1 MIKSVNLLVEA
12 MRLVASTS
20 GGVEQRADDTFSITH
35 FTISFLVNARLKM
48 QLSLMPRHVLFQSVE
63 LAEPRCLTSVKD
75 INPTLFM
82 KSTSFLLFS
91 GILVA
96 SLIAAEKK
104 PKLRVIEDSRAVSAI
119 GEVPVVSY
127 ADVLE
132 KATPS
137 VVAVYS
143 SQIIQSSYYQR
154 APQGIQDLFRQ
165 WGRPLPGTEPDQK
178 ERLERVGVGSGVII
192 SEDGY
197 IVTNHHVVQVQHG
210 KAADEI
216 RVRLSDGI
224 EYVATLIGSDEKTD
238 VAILKIEPDAAL
250 PIVTI
255 ADSAKLR
262 VGDIVFAIGN
272 PLDVGLTATRGIISA
287 LGRDS
292 SGILGPGAYENFI
305 QTDASVNLGN
315 SGGALID
322 AAGRLVGINTAIVSG
337 SGGSI
342 GIGFAIPSNMV
353 LNVVTNL
360 IESGEVPRGLLGLI
374 PVNLTPDLADAF
386 DLPSTR
392 GALVNQVQVGSP
404 AEQGG
409 IRHGDIILKVDAVVI
424 ESAPQLR
431 LVVSQMRPGRK
442 VEVTLVRHNETLTLP
457 VVLGS
462 LSGLVASA
470 DLEQGILDGVRLQAI
485 DTRMRKG
492 LSLPDE
498 IDGVLISDVLP
509 ESLYADV
516 ITRGM
521 VILEVN
527 GAAMTTL
534 EAFEA
539 QLQVGKNRLYIWH
552 NGMNHFIVLE
562 IKG

>member
-1 MIKSVNLLVEA
+1 
-12 MRLVASTS
+12 MRL
-20 GGVEQRADDTFSITH
+20 TFFI
-35 FTISFLVNARLKM
+35 F
-48 QLSLMPRHVLFQSVE
+48 
-63 LAEPRCLTSVKD
+63 
-75 INPTLFM
+75 
-82 KSTSFLLFS
+82 FS
-91 GILVA
+91 GIIIS
-96 SLIAAEKK
+96 SLLAAEKN
-104 PKLRVIEDSRAVSAI
+104 PELRVIEDTRLVTAI

-165 WGRPLPGTEPDQK
+165 WGRPLPGTEPDQT

-342 GIGFAIPSNMV
+342 GIGFAIPTNMV

-392 GALVNQVQVGSP
+392 GALVNQVQAGSP
-404 AEQGG
+404 AEKGG
-409 IRHGDIILKVDAVVI
+409 IRHGDIILKVDDVEI

-442 VEVTLVRHNETLTLP
+442 VEVALIRQNETLLLS
-457 VVLGS
+457 VVLGR
-462 LSGLVASA
+462 LSGSVASA
-470 DLEQGILDGVRLQAI
+470 EVEQGILDGVLLEAI
-485 DTRMRKG
+485 DKRIRK
-492 LSLPDE
+492 SLGIPDE
-498 IDGVLISDVLP
+498 VDGVLISDVLA
-509 ESLYADV
+509 ESPHADLMA
-516 ITRGM
+516 RGM

-527 GAAMTTL
+527 GAAVTTP

-539 QLQVGKNRLYIWH
+539 QLQVGINRLYIWH
-552 NGMNHFIVLE
+552 NEMNHFIVLKIQE
-562 IKG
+562 

>member
-1 MIKSVNLLVEA
+1 
-12 MRLVASTS
+12 
-20 GGVEQRADDTFSITH
+20 
-35 FTISFLVNARLKM
+35 
-48 QLSLMPRHVLFQSVE
+48 
-63 LAEPRCLTSVKD
+63 
-75 INPTLFM
+75 M
-82 KSTSFLLFS
+82 KPTSFLFFS
-91 GILVA
+91 GIMVS
-96 SLIAAEKK
+96 SLIAAEKN
-104 PKLRVIEDSRAVSAI
+104 PELRIVEDSRAVASI

-137 VVAVYS
+137 VVAVYTS
-143 SQIIQSSYYQR
+143 RIVGPSYYER

-165 WGRPLPGTEPDQK
+165 FGRPLPEADQK

-197 IVTNHHVVQVQHG
+197 IVTNHHVVQVQRG
-210 KAADEI
+210 QAADEI
-216 RVRLSDGI
+216 RVRLSDGV
-224 EYVATLIGSDEKTD
+224 EYVATLVGSDQKTD
-238 VAILKIEPDAAL
+238 VAILKIEPEEAL
-250 PIVTI
+250 PVVAI

-272 PLDVGLTATRGIISA
+272 PLDVGLTATQGIVSA

-322 AAGRLVGINTAIVSG
+322 AAGRLIGINTAIVSG

-392 GALVNQVQVGSP
+392 GALVNQVQEGSP
-404 AEQGG
+404 AQKSG
-409 IRHGDIILKVDAVVI
+409 IKHGDIILKIDDVEI

-431 LVVSQMRPGRK
+431 LVVSQMRPGRQ
-442 VEVTLVRHNETLTLP
+442 VEVALIRQGETLNLA

-462 LSGLVASA
+462 LTGSVADA
-470 DLEQGILDGVRLQAI
+470 RAEQNILDGVLLDAI
-485 DTRMRKG
+485 DKRIRQG
-492 LSLPDE
+492 LGLPDE
-498 IDGVLISDVLP
+498 VDGVLISDVLP
-509 ESLYADV
+509 ESPYADLMA
-516 ITRGM
+516 RGM
-521 VILEVN
+521 VILEANDEAV
-527 GAAMTTL
+527 TTPEQL
-534 EAFEA
+534 DE
-539 QLQVGKNRLYIWH
+539 QLQEGVNRLYVWSL
-552 NGMNHFIVLE
+552 GTNHFIVIRIQE
-562 IKG
+562 

>member
-1 MIKSVNLLVEA
+1 
-12 MRLVASTS
+12 
-20 GGVEQRADDTFSITH
+20 
-35 FTISFLVNARLKM
+35 
-48 QLSLMPRHVLFQSVE
+48 
-63 LAEPRCLTSVKD
+63 
-75 INPTLFM
+75 M
-82 KSTSFLLFS
+82 KPTSFIFFT
-91 GILVA
+91 GIIVS
-96 SLIAAEKK
+96 SLCAAEKN
-104 PKLRVIEDSRAVSAI
+104 PELRVIEDKRVVTAI

-165 WGRPLPGTEPDQK
+165 WGRPLPDTELDQK

-197 IVTNHHVVQVQHG
+197 IVTNHHVVQVHHG

-238 VAILKIEPDAAL
+238 VAILKIEPDEAL

-342 GIGFAIPSNMV
+342 GIGFAIPTNMV

-392 GALVNQVQVGSP
+392 GALVNQVQAGSP
-404 AEQGG
+404 AEKGG
-409 IRHGDIILKVDAVVI
+409 IRHGDIILRVDDVEI

-442 VEVTLVRHNETLTLP
+442 VEVALIRHNEKLTLS
-457 VVLGS
+457 VVLGR
-462 LSGLVASA
+462 LSGSVASSEV
-470 DLEQGILDGVRLQAI
+470 EQGILDGVLLEAI
-485 DTRMRKG
+485 DKRSRKG
-492 LSLPDE
+492 LGIPDE
-498 IDGVLISDVLP
+498 VDGVLISDVLA
-509 ESLYADV
+509 ESPYADLMA
-516 ITRGM
+516 RGM
-521 VILEVN
+521 VTLEVN
-527 GAAMTTL
+527 GAAVTTP
-534 EAFEA
+534 EQFKE
-539 QLQVGKNRLYIWH
+539 QLQEGVNRLYIWSSGT
-552 NGMNHFIVLE
+552 NQFIVIRIQE
-562 IKG
+562 

>member
-1 MIKSVNLLVEA
+1 
-12 MRLVASTS
+12 
-20 GGVEQRADDTFSITH
+20 
-35 FTISFLVNARLKM
+35 M
-48 QLSLMPRHVLFQSVE
+48 QLSFMRGAFFQSVE
-63 LAEPRCLTSVKD
+63 LAEPSCLTSMIHHSSLV
-75 INPTLFM
+75 FM
-82 KSTSFLLFS
+82 KSKSFLLFS

-96 SLIAAEKK
+96 SSIAAA
-104 PKLRVIEDSRAVSAI
+104 PLQKLRVIEDSRAVSAI

-127 ADVLE
+127 ADVLDR
-132 KATPS
+132 ATPS

-143 SQIIQSSYYQR
+143 SQVIQPSYYQS

-165 WGRPLPGTEPDQK
+165 WGRPLPGTEADRK

-192 SEDGY
+192 SQDGY
-197 IVTNHHVVQVQHG
+197 IVTNHHVIQLQHG

-216 RVRLSDGI
+216 RVRLSDGT
-224 EYVATLIGSDEKTD
+224 EYVATLIGSDQKTD
-238 VAILKIEPDAAL
+238 VAILKIEPDESL

-292 SGILGPGAYENFI
+292 SGILGPGAYEDFI

-353 LNVVTNL
+353 MNVVTNL

-386 DLPSTR
+386 GLPSTR

-404 AEQGG
+404 AEDGG
-409 IRHGDIILKVDAVVI
+409 IRHGDIILKVDTVVI

-431 LVVSQMRPGRK
+431 LVVSQMRPGRE
-442 VEVTLVRHNETLTLP
+442 VTVTLVRLNETLTLP

-462 LSGLVASA
+462 LSGSVASA
-470 DLEQGILDGVRLQAI
+470 YLEQGILDGMLLQPI
-485 DTRMRKG
+485 NKRIRKG
-492 LSLPDE
+492 LSLPNE
-498 IDGVLISDVLP
+498 IDGVLVSDVLA

-516 ITRGM
+516 FTRGM

-527 GAAMTTL
+527 GAAVTTL
-534 EAFEA
+534 EALEA
-539 QLQVGKNRLYIWH
+539 QLQVGKNRLYVWH
-552 NGMNHFIVLE
+552 NGTHHFIVLK
-562 IKG
+562 IQRQN

>member
-1 MIKSVNLLVEA
+1 
-12 MRLVASTS
+12 
-20 GGVEQRADDTFSITH
+20 
-35 FTISFLVNARLKM
+35 
-48 QLSLMPRHVLFQSVE
+48 
-63 LAEPRCLTSVKD
+63 
-75 INPTLFM
+75 M
-82 KSTSFLLFS
+82 KPTSFIFFS
-91 GILVA
+91 GIIVS
-96 SLIAAEKK
+96 SLCAAEKN
-104 PKLRVIEDSRAVSAI
+104 PELRVIEDTRVVTAI

-197 IVTNHHVVQVQHG
+197 IVTNHHVVQVHHG

-216 RVRLSDGI
+216 RVRLSNGI

-238 VAILKIEPDAAL
+238 VAILKIEPEEAL

-342 GIGFAIPSNMV
+342 GIGFAIPTNMV

-392 GALVNQVQVGSP
+392 GALVNQVQAGSP
-404 AEQGG
+404 AEKGG
-409 IRHGDIILKVDAVVI
+409 IRHGDIILKVDDVEI

-442 VEVTLVRHNETLTLP
+442 VEVALIRQNETLLLS
-457 VVLGS
+457 VVLGR
-462 LSGLVASA
+462 LSGSVASA
-470 DLEQGILDGVRLQAI
+470 EVEQGILDGVLLEAI
-485 DTRMRKG
+485 DKRIRK
-492 LSLPDE
+492 SLGIPDE
-498 IDGVLISDVLP
+498 VDGVLISDVLA
-509 ESLYADV
+509 ESPHADLMA
-516 ITRGM
+516 RGM

-527 GAAMTTL
+527 GAAVTTP

-539 QLQVGKNRLYIWH
+539 QLQVGINRLYIWH
-552 NGMNHFIVLE
+552 NEMNHFIVLKIQE
-562 IKG
+562 

>member
-1 MIKSVNLLVEA
+1 MVS
-12 MRLVASTS
+12 
-20 GGVEQRADDTFSITH
+20 
-35 FTISFLVNARLKM
+35 
-48 QLSLMPRHVLFQSVE
+48 
-63 LAEPRCLTSVKD
+63 
-75 INPTLFM
+75 
-82 KSTSFLLFS
+82 
-91 GILVA
+91 
-96 SLIAAEKK
+96 SLIAAEKN
-104 PKLRVIEDSRAVSAI
+104 PELRIVEDSRAVASI

-137 VVAVYS
+137 VVAVYTS
-143 SQIIQSSYYQR
+143 RIVGPSYYER

-165 WGRPLPGTEPDQK
+165 FGRPLPEADQK

-197 IVTNHHVVQVQHG
+197 IVTNHHVVQVQRG
-210 KAADEI
+210 QAADEI
-216 RVRLSDGI
+216 RVRLSDGVA
-224 EYVATLIGSDEKTD
+224 YVATLVGSDQKTD
-238 VAILKIEPDAAL
+238 VAILKIEPEEVL
-250 PIVTI
+250 PVVAI

-272 PLDVGLTATRGIISA
+272 PLDVGLTATQGIVSA

-322 AAGRLVGINTAIVSG
+322 AAGRLIGINTAIVSG

-392 GALVNQVQVGSP
+392 GALVNQVQEGSP
-404 AEQGG
+404 AQKSG
-409 IRHGDIILKVDAVVI
+409 IKHGDIILKIDDVEI

-431 LVVSQMRPGRK
+431 LVVSQMRPGRQ
-442 VEVTLVRHNETLTLP
+442 VEVALIRQGETLNLA

-462 LSGLVASA
+462 LTGSVADA
-470 DLEQGILDGVRLQAI
+470 RAEQNILDGVLLDAI
-485 DTRMRKG
+485 DKRIRQG
-492 LSLPDE
+492 LGLPDE
-498 IDGVLISDVLP
+498 VDGVLISDVLP
-509 ESLYADV
+509 ESPYADLMA
-516 ITRGM
+516 RGM
-521 VILEVN
+521 VILEANDEAV
-527 GAAMTTL
+527 TTPEQL
-534 EAFEA
+534 DE
-539 QLQVGKNRLYIWH
+539 QLQEGVNRLYVWSL
-552 NGMNHFIVLE
+552 GTNHFIVIRIQE
-562 IKG
+562 

>member
-1 MIKSVNLLVEA
+1 
-12 MRLVASTS
+12 
-20 GGVEQRADDTFSITH
+20 
-35 FTISFLVNARLKM
+35 
-48 QLSLMPRHVLFQSVE
+48 
-63 LAEPRCLTSVKD
+63 
-75 INPTLFM
+75 M
-82 KSTSFLLFS
+82 KPTSFIFFT
-91 GILVA
+91 GIIVS
-96 SLIAAEKK
+96 SLCAAEKN
-104 PKLRVIEDSRAVSAI
+104 PELRVIEDKRVVTAI

-165 WGRPLPGTEPDQK
+165 WGRPLPGTEPDQT

-197 IVTNHHVVQVQHG
+197 IVTNHHVVQVHHG

-216 RVRLSDGI
+216 RVRLSNGI

-238 VAILKIEPDAAL
+238 VAILKIEPEEAL

-342 GIGFAIPSNMV
+342 GIGFAIPTNMV

-392 GALVNQVQVGSP
+392 GALVNQVQAGSP
-404 AEQGG
+404 AEKGG
-409 IRHGDIILKVDAVVI
+409 IRHGDIILKVVDVEI

-442 VEVTLVRHNETLTLP
+442 VEVALIRQNETLLLS
-457 VVLGS
+457 VVLGR
-462 LSGLVASA
+462 LSGSVASA
-470 DLEQGILDGVRLQAI
+470 EVEQGILDGVLLEAI
-485 DTRMRKG
+485 DKRIRK
-492 LSLPDE
+492 SLGIPDE
-498 IDGVLISDVLP
+498 VDGVLISDVLA
-509 ESLYADV
+509 ESPHADLMA
-516 ITRGM
+516 RGM

-527 GAAMTTL
+527 GAAVTTP

-539 QLQVGKNRLYIWH
+539 QLQVGINRLYIWH
-552 NGMNHFIVLE
+552 NEMNHFIVLKIQE
-562 IKG
+562 

>member
-1 MIKSVNLLVEA
+1 M
-12 MRLVASTS
+12 
-20 GGVEQRADDTFSITH
+20 DTELWSRMAFFCKTP
-35 FTISFLVNARLKM
+35 LP
-48 QLSLMPRHVLFQSVE
+48 LSLPLFFQSVE
-63 LAEPRCLTSVKD
+63 LSELSCLASVEVTK
-75 INPTLFM
+75 PTTFM
-82 KSTSFLLFS
+82 KPTSFLFFS
-91 GILVA
+91 GILIS
-96 SLIAAEKK
+96 SLIATEKN
-104 PKLRVIEDSRAVSAI
+104 PELRVIEDARAVTAV
-119 GEVPVVSY
+119 GELPVVSY

-143 SQIIQSSYYQR
+143 SQIVQSSYYQR

-165 WGRPLPGTEPDQK
+165 WGRPLPDTDPEQK

-197 IVTNHHVVQVQHG
+197 IVTNHHVIQVEHG

-216 RVRLSDGI
+216 RVRLSDDV
-224 EYVATLIGSDEKTD
+224 EYVATLVGSDEKTD
-238 VAILKIEPDAAL
+238 VAILKIEPDEAL
-250 PIVTI
+250 PVVTI

-272 PLDVGLTATRGIISA
+272 PLDVGLTATRGIVSA

-292 SGILGPGAYENFI
+292 SGILGPGAYEDFI

-322 AAGRLVGINTAIVSG
+322 AAGRLVGINTAIVSS

-353 LNVVTNL
+353 LHVVTNL
-360 IESGEVPRGLLGLI
+360 IENGEVPRGLLGLI

-386 DLPSTR
+386 DLPSMR
-392 GALVNQVQVGSP
+392 GALVNQVQSGSP
-404 AEQGG
+404 ADEGG
-409 IRHGDIILKVDAVVI
+409 IRHGDIILKVDDVEV

-431 LVVSQMRPGRK
+431 LVVSQMRPGRT
-442 VEVTLVRHNETLTLP
+442 VEVTLIRQNETLTLP

-462 LSGLVASA
+462 LTGSVASSEV
-470 DLEQGILDGVRLQAI
+470 EQEILDGVFLEAI
-485 DTRMRKG
+485 DERIRKG
-492 LSLPDE
+492 VSIPDDV
-498 IDGVLISDVLP
+498 DGVLISDVLP
-509 ESLYADV
+509 ESPYADLME
-516 ITRGM
+516 RGM

-527 GAAMTTL
+527 SEVVTTP
-534 EAFEA
+534 EQFEE
-539 QLQVGKNRLYIWH
+539 QLKVGVNRLYIWRS
-552 NGMNHFIVLE
+552 GSNHFIVIRTE
-562 IKG
+562 E

>member
-1 MIKSVNLLVEA
+1 
-12 MRLVASTS
+12 
-20 GGVEQRADDTFSITH
+20 
-35 FTISFLVNARLKM
+35 
-48 QLSLMPRHVLFQSVE
+48 
-63 LAEPRCLTSVKD
+63 
-75 INPTLFM
+75 M
-82 KSTSFLLFS
+82 KSAFFLLFS

-96 SLIAAEKK
+96 SLVAAEKN
-104 PKLRVIEDSRAVSAI
+104 PKLQVIEDSRAVSAI

-127 ADVLE
+127 AGVLG

-143 SQIIQSSYYQR
+143 SQIIQSSYYQC

-165 WGRPLPGTEPDQK
+165 WGRPLTGAEPDQT

-197 IVTNHHVVQVQHG
+197 IVTNHHVVQVQDG
-210 KAADEI
+210 RAADEI
-216 RVRLSDGI
+216 RVRLSNGI
-224 EYVATLIGSDEKTD
+224 ESVATLIGSDEKTD
-238 VAILKIEPDAAL
+238 VAILKIEHDEPL

-255 ADSAKLR
+255 ADSGKLR

-272 PLDVGLTATRGIISA
+272 PLDVGLTATSGIISA

-337 SGGSI
+337 TGGSI

-386 DLPSTR
+386 NLSSTL
-392 GALVNQVQVGSP
+392 GALVNQVQIGSP
-404 AEQGG
+404 ADEGG
-409 IRHGDIILKVDAVVI
+409 IRYGDIILKIDAVVI

-431 LVVSQMRPGRK
+431 LVVSQMRPGRE
-442 VEVTLVRHNETLTLP
+442 VVVTLVRLNETLTLP
-457 VVLGS
+457 VVLGR
-462 LSGLVASA
+462 LSGIVSSA
-470 DLEQGILDGVRLQAI
+470 DLEQGALEGVRLSII
-485 DTRMRKG
+485 DKRIRKG

-498 IDGVLISDVLP
+498 VEGLLISDVLP
-509 ESLYADV
+509 ESRYAD
-516 ITRGM
+516 IMARGM

-527 GAAMTTL
+527 GEAVTTPEAL
-534 EAFEA
+534 EV
-539 QLQVGKNRLYIWH
+539 QLQVGNNRLYVWH
-552 NGMNHFIVLE
+552 NKMNHFIVLK